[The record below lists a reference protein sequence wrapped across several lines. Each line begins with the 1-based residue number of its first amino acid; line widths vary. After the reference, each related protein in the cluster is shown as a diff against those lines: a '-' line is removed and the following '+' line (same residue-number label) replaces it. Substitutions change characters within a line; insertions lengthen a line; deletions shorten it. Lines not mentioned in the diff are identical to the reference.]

1 VIRVLNAL
9 KAVLQL
15 ETVEYK
21 QMLAL
26 AAEKKDALF
35 KNNVDDLEVVVA
47 REVAVMK
54 RIKQL
59 EAEREA
65 LIQKAEILSH
75 RPKSTMR
82 LTDIIELVS
91 GDMHDE
97 FIRIRSEL
105 NDVITQLKI
114 SNTANKGLIE
124 TQLQYANFCVNLL
137 AGNVGILGTYSNAGA
152 IDDNQEKATF
162 LIDQSV

>member
-1 VIRVLNAL
+1 VLNAL

-35 KNNVDDLEVVVA
+35 KNQVSDLDAVVA
-47 REVAVMK
+47 REITVLK

-59 EAEREA
+59 EKEREA
-65 LIQKAEILSH
+65 LIERAAVLSH
-75 RPKSTMR
+75 RPKSTMH
-82 LTDIIELVS
+82 LNDIIEIAS
-91 GDMHDE
+91 GDMHEE
-97 FIRIRSEL
+97 FIRIRDEL
-105 NDVITQLKI
+105 NEVIMQLKL
-114 SNTANKGLIE
+114 SNKANNGLIE
-124 TQLQYANFCVNLL
+124 TQLQYASFCVNLL
-137 AGNVGILGTYSNAGA
+137 SGHVNMLGTYSNGGGM
-152 IDDNQEKATF
+152 NEKQEKATF

>member
-1 VIRVLNAL
+1 MIRVINAL

-26 AAEKKDALF
+26 AADKKDALF
-35 KNNVDDLEVVVA
+35 KNNVADLDAVVA
-47 REVAVMK
+47 RETTVLK

-65 LIQKAEILSH
+65 LIEKAAVLSH
-75 RPKSTMR
+75 KPKSTMR

-91 GDMHDE
+91 GDMREE
-97 FIRIRSEL
+97 FTRIRDEL
-105 NDVITQLKI
+105 NDVIMQLKLC
-114 SNTANKGLIE
+114 NKANKGLVE
-124 TQLQYANFCVNLL
+124 TQLQYASFCVNLL
-137 AGNVGILGTYSNAGA
+137 SGHVGAIGTYTNAGGMN
-152 IDDNQEKATF
+152 DKQQKATF

>member
-1 VIRVLNAL
+1 MIRVLNAL

-26 AAEKKDALF
+26 AADKKEALF
-35 KNNVDDLEVVVA
+35 NNNVADLDVVVA
-47 REVAVMK
+47 HEITVLK

-59 EAEREA
+59 ETEREA
-65 LIQKAEILSH
+65 LIEKAAVLSH

-91 GDMHDE
+91 SDMREE
-97 FIRIRSEL
+97 FKRIRDEL
-105 NDVITQLKI
+105 NDVIMQLKL
-114 SNTANKGLIE
+114 SNQANKGLIE
-124 TQLQYANFCVNLL
+124 TQLQYASFCVNLL
-137 AGNVGILGTYSNAGA
+137 AGHVSALGTYSNAGGM
-152 IDDNQEKATF
+152 NEKQQKATF

>member
-1 VIRVLNAL
+1 VIRVLTAL
-9 KAVLQL
+9 KAILQL

-35 KNNVDDLEVVVA
+35 KNNVADLDVVVA
-47 REVAVMK
+47 REITVLK

-65 LIQKAEILSH
+65 LIEKAAVLS
-75 RPKSTMR
+75 RLSKST
-82 LTDIIELVS
+82 LNLSDIIELVS
-91 GDMHDE
+91 GDMREE
-97 FIRIRSEL
+97 FIRIRNEL
-105 NDVITQLKI
+105 HDVIAQLKL
-114 SNTANKGLIE
+114 SNKANKGLIE
-124 TQLQYANFCVNLL
+124 TQLQYASFCVNLL
-137 AGNVGILGTYSNAGA
+137 SGHVGTLSTYSHAGG
-152 IDDNQEKATF
+152 ISDKQEKATF